1 MQNKRGRPPTGQ
13 DAVSAIRLPH
23 KLTAAVDDW
32 AAHNGATSRSEA
44 IRRLVELG
52 LAASHPLQRRSFEAA
67 LKALDLASQQID
79 KLIDPST
86 SDEERKTRKQRPFLK
101 GRPSS
106 EIFVA
111 TSPNQK
117 VDACLATN
125 RLTQVLCS

>member
-1 MQNKRGRPPTGQ
+1 MRLIMKSSNKTVVQNKRGRPPTGQ
-13 DAVSAIRLPH
+13 DPVSAIRLPH

-67 LKALDLASQQID
+67 SKALDLASQQID

-86 SDEERKTRKQRPFLK
+86 SDEERKTRKQRLLK
-101 GRPSS
+101 GPTEFRD
-106 EIFVA
+106 IRG
-111 TSPNQK
+111 
-117 VDACLATN
+117 DLAKPK
-125 RLTQVLCS
+125 S